1 MKQLLAICCLLF
13 LTTATA
19 LAQDAG
25 SAKRPRNLKV
35 LHEYSDGKGHLIR
48 VVQFD
53 EGNMRV
59 TQTIIMDK
67 PLGSGNLLPVS
78 LDTIDK
84 RYLEVL
90 INKSDYTVKVLYRR
104 KPIRS
109 YRAVFG
115 PKPKEDKR
123 CEGDRCTPE
132 GWFTI
137 VNKNPGSKY
146 TRFLGINYP
155 NDSSY
160 ARFNRLKKN
169 GELPATARIGG
180 NIGIHG
186 VWSGGDDLIELGVG
200 WTDGCIALK
209 NKDIEELYS
218 LIDVGTRVLIRK

>member
-1 MKQLLAICCLLF
+1 MKQILALFCLLF
-13 LTTATA
+13 LTTAA

-25 SAKRPRNLKV
+25 NAKRPRNLKV
-35 LHEYSDGKGHLIR
+35 LNEYPDGKGHIVR

-53 EGNMRV
+53 EGTMRV

-67 PLGSGNLLPVS
+67 PLGSGHLLPVS
-78 LDTIDK
+78 LDTLDK
-84 RYLEVL
+84 RYLEIL

-115 PKPKEDKR
+115 PRPKDDKR

-132 GWFTI
+132 GTFTI
-137 VNKNPGSKY
+137 TNKNPGSKY
-146 TRFLGINYP
+146 TRFLGLNYP

-160 ARFNRLKKN
+160 ARFNRLKKS
-169 GELPATARIGG
+169 GQLPAGASIGG

-186 VWSGGDDLIELGVG
+186 VWAGGDDLIELGVG

-209 NKDIEELYS
+209 NKDIEELFS
-218 LIDVGTRVLIRK
+218 LIDVGTKVMIKK

>member
-1 MKQLLAICCLLF
+1 MKQLLVFFGLLF
-13 LTTATA
+13 LVNTA

-25 SAKRPRNLKV
+25 SAKRPTNVKV
-35 LHEYSDGKGHLIR
+35 LQEYSDGKGHLIR
-48 VVQFD
+48 VVQFN

-78 LDTIDK
+78 FDTIDRRK
-84 RYLEVL
+84 LEIVV
-90 INKSDYTVKVLYRR
+90 NKSDYTVKVLYNR

-109 YRAVFG
+109 YKAVFG

-137 VNKNPGSKY
+137 SNKNPGSKY

-160 ARFNRLKKN
+160 ARFNRLKKS
-169 GELPATARIGG
+169 GLVPATARIGG

-209 NKDIEELYS
+209 NKDIEELFS
-218 LIDVGTRVLIRK
+218 IIEVGTKVLIRK